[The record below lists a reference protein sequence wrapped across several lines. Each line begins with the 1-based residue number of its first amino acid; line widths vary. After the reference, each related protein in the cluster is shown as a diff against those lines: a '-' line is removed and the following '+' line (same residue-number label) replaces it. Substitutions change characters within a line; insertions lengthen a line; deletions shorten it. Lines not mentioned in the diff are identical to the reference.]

1 MDNILKMRGPDPE
14 SAPLRQHR
22 TQCLLHY
29 SPLLLYHYLSLVSVS
44 RGTILSVSVRVRMLM
59 LRIRRGRI
67 GEIGRKDSLVDEEA
81 RYMRARELAA
91 GHLDQEWRF
100 LRGAPLRMH
109 ILLWELL
116 SESLMIMRVSR
127 N

>member
-1 MDNILKMRGPDPE
+1 MLHFSLPSLHHN
-14 SAPLRQHR
+14 
-22 TQCLLHY
+22 LLHARM
-29 SPLLLYHYLSLVSVS
+29 H
-44 RGTILSVSVRVRMLM
+44 RGTVQAISMRVRMLM